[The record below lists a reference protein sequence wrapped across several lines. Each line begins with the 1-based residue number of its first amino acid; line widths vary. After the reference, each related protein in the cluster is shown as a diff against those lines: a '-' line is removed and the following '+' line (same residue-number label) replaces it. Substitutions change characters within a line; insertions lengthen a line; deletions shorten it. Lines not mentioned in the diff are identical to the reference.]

1 MDHPKEDR
9 NQWEFMRNP
18 GPTKKGLYYNRGIHY
33 KFSTILNSINTGTSE
48 DILWSNSSTQMWSTS
63 KDWKAKFINKTGPTK
78 TFVKNKRST
87 RINGPQL
94 KLENQIMA
102 YRWTFKKDPLKLEKK
117 DFVSDPH
124 IKEVRSLS
132 PEM

>member
-1 MDHPKEDR
+1 
-9 NQWEFMRNP
+9 
-18 GPTKKGLYYNRGIHY
+18 
-33 KFSTILNSINTGTSE
+33 
-48 DILWSNSSTQMWSTS
+48 MWSTS